1 MDIGERGGRRTR
13 FCRGAAEWGEAGKKS
28 GEVKNRK
35 QGKSLNDMIDSGEVK
50 HSNVSIRVK
59 WSRNGYK
66 EEADGRKERR
76 TQRAEGAKSN
86 QESLRKWDFANASY
100 FLT

>member
-1 MDIGERGGRRTR
+1 MDIGERGGWRTR
-13 FCRGAAEWGEAGKKS
+13 FSRGAAEWGEGKKS

-50 HSNVSIRVK
+50 DSNVSIRVK

-66 EEADGRKERR
+66 EEADGRKERQ
-76 TQRAEGAKSN
+76 TLRAEGAKSN